1 MGDANSSDAEDSP
14 DDDSSMMSSG
24 AEEEEGKN
32 IVGTLTPPVAGAD
45 LVQP

>member
-1 MGDANSSDAEDSP
+1 MGAANSSDAEDSP
-14 DDDSSMMSSG
+14 DDDSSMMSG

-45 LVQP
+45 LVQQ